1 MKMTVSQQIIEVL
14 NALSEKVGV
23 AIDWTAEN
31 ILPQLKVVCEHFI
44 HYKLITTGI
53 GVGIATLSII
63 VSIIAT
69 LYILSQ
75 YNSFIRTGQQNLFFK
90 IDNLNICRVR
100 DTTICI
106 FAIASISLAIG
117 IGYLFYGI
125 PILIQCAVCP
135 ELVILDYLKDML
147 GGV

>member
-1 MKMTVSQQIIEVL
+1 MTVSQQIIEVL
-14 NALSEKVGV
+14 NDLSEKVGV
-23 AIDWTAEN
+23 AVDWTAEN

-106 FAIASISLAIG
+106 FAIASISSAIG

-135 ELVILDYLKDML
+135 ELVILDYLKDIL

>member
-1 MKMTVSQQIIEVL
+1 MTVSQQIIEVL

-23 AIDWTAEN
+23 AIDWTTEN

-75 YNSFIRTGQQNLFFK
+75 YNSFIRTGQQNFFFK

-106 FAIASISLAIG
+106 FAIAVISSAIG

>member
-1 MKMTVSQQIIEVL
+1 MTVSQQIIEVL
-14 NALSEKVGV
+14 NALNEKVGI
-23 AIDWTAEN
+23 AIDWTSEN

-44 HYKLITTGI
+44 RYKLITTGI

-63 VSIIAT
+63 VSIIAV

-75 YNSFIRTGQQNLFFK
+75 YNSFIRTGHQNFFFK

-100 DTTICI
+100 DITIFI
-106 FAIASISLAIG
+106 LVATGVFSVMG
-117 IGYLFYGI
+117 IGCLFCNI
-125 PILIQCAVCP
+125 PILIQCIVCP
-135 ELVILDYLKDML
+135 ELVILDYLKNML

>member
-1 MKMTVSQQIIEVL
+1 MTVSQQIIEVL

>member
-1 MKMTVSQQIIEVL
+1 MTVSQQIIEVL

-23 AIDWTAEN
+23 AIDWTTEN

-63 VSIIAT
+63 VSIIAA

-75 YNSFIRTGQQNLFFK
+75 YNSFI
-90 IDNLNICRVR
+90 
-100 DTTICI
+100 
-106 FAIASISLAIG
+106 
-117 IGYLFYGI
+117 
-125 PILIQCAVCP
+125 
-135 ELVILDYLKDML
+135 
-147 GGV
+147 

>member
-1 MKMTVSQQIIEVL
+1 MTVSQQIIDVL
-14 NALSEKVGV
+14 DTLSEKVGIV
-23 AIDWTAEN
+23 IDWTAEN

-44 HYKLITTGI
+44 RYKLIITGI
-53 GVGIATLSII
+53 EVGIATLSII
-63 VSIIAT
+63 VSIVAT

-75 YNSFIRTGQQNLFFK
+75 YNSFVRTGQDNLFFK
-90 IDNLNICRVR
+90 FDSLNGCRVR

-106 FAIASISLAIG
+106 FVIAGMSSVIG
-117 IGYLFYGI
+117 IGCLFYGI

-135 ELVILDYLKDML
+135 ELVILDYLKNML

>member
-1 MKMTVSQQIIEVL
+1 MTVSQQIIEVL

-23 AIDWTAEN
+23 AIDWTTEN

>member
-1 MKMTVSQQIIEVL
+1 MTVSQQIIEVL

-31 ILPQLKVVCEHFI
+31 ILPQLKVVCEQFI

>member
-1 MKMTVSQQIIEVL
+1 MTVSQQIIEVL
-14 NALSEKVGV
+14 NTLSEKVGV
-23 AIDWTAEN
+23 ATDWTAEN

-63 VSIIAT
+63 VSIIAA

-75 YNSFIRTGQQNLFFK
+75 YNSLIRTGQQNLFFK
-90 IDNLNICRVR
+90 IDNLNICRIR

-106 FAIASISLAIG
+106 FAIASISSAIG

-125 PILIQCAVCP
+125 PILIQCTVCP

>member
-1 MKMTVSQQIIEVL
+1 MTVSQQIIEIL

-31 ILPQLKVVCEHFI
+31 ILPQLKVICEHFI

-63 VSIIAT
+63 VSIIAA

-100 DTTICI
+100 NTTICI
-106 FAIASISLAIG
+106 FAIAFISSAIG

-125 PILIQCAVCP
+125 PILIQCTVCP